1 MVPVKLLSF
10 FMLLVGMLSCKAQ
23 QPSVGDSDHL
33 PQWLT
38 EKISGFKESDNDRAR
53 VQAYRYRGDTVYMV
67 EECYGCPDAIAV
79 VYAANGDVLCEFGG
93 IAGSNSCPDF
103 DREARLLRQIWPTQ

>member
-1 MVPVKLLSF
+1 MAPVKLLSC

-23 QPSVGDSDHL
+23 QPAVGDSDNL

-38 EKISGFKESDNDRAR
+38 EKISGFKESGNDRAR
-53 VQAYRYRGDTVYMV
+53 VQAYRYQGATVYMV
-67 EECYGCPDAIAV
+67 EECHGCPDAMAV
-79 VYAANGDVLCEFGG
+79 VYAANGDMLCEFGG

-103 DREARLLRQIWPTQ
+103 DREAKLLRQIWPAQ